1 MALSFPSSPSV
12 DQIYS
17 DGTNSWR
24 WNGVTW
30 KKYNPINFP
39 AGDFSIIDG
48 GSSTSTDTLMEMQEA
63 SAGTNFPGIGIAVSA
78 GNYWGTSLAAP
89 SGSLVGTTDTQTL
102 TNKTFSGF
110 TETVNTLT
118 GTTPALSPTTG
129 TIKTWTLSGA
139 STPTAGTWASGQ
151 SMTLIIPGTSNT
163 INWSFVVS
171 LWIGGVAPTLSVGN
185 TNVIELWKVGNI
197 IYGALVGYAS

>member
-48 GSSTSTDTLMEMQEA
+48 GSSTSTDTIIETQDY
-63 SAGTNFPGIGIAVSA
+63 SAGVAFPGIGIAVST
-78 GNYWGTSLAAP
+78 GTGWGTSLTAP
-89 SGSLVGTTDTQTL
+89 SGDLVGTTDTQTL
-102 TNKTFSGF
+102 SNKTFSGF

-151 SMTLIIPGTSNT
+151 SMTLIIPGTGNT
-163 INWSFVVS
+163 IVWTSVVN
-171 LWIGGVAPTLSVGN
+171 LWIGGLAPTLSATN
-185 TNVIELWKVGNI
+185 TNVIELWKVGTT